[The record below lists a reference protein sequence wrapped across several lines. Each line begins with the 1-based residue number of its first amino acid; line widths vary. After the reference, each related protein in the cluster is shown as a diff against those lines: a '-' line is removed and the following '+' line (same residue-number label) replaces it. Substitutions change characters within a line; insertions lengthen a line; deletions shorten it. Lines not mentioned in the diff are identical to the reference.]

1 MCFLY
6 ILPWL
11 HEKRFLNAFC
21 NVISELVIALSRLA
35 LALYFHSC
43 YRSASGLFPAG
54 CLASVCQKRVG
65 RRAFAFRT
73 SADEIRRT
81 NYQIAQG
88 RRTFAGSRWRSVPDR
103 SEVPGMVPGRGE
115 NTKKMYAKSETASK
129 PSRFELGK
137 SEKSRRNLKLIQTC
151 DFFIFVHYVY
161 NSL

>member
-54 CLASVCQKRVG
+54 CLASACQKRVG

-103 SEVPGMVPGRGE
+103 SEVPGMVPGR
-115 NTKKMYAKSETASK
+115 TRK
-129 PSRFELGK
+129 PRKCMTNQKQHQNPVGLNRE
-137 SEKSRRNLKLIQTC
+137 NLKKVAEI
-151 DFFIFVHYVY
+151 
-161 NSL
+161 